1 MIAPFWLE
9 KSHIVPSKALQ
20 LPATSEMVQ
29 FAMDAGTQIRR
40 GFQIQRAAPSNGPF
54 PDVLVIYHLMMATM
68 SQIFEMDT
76 LWWKQAAP
84 YFVECCDFCHGDAL
98 MMVGAFA
105 TGDLD
110 FLAIPNPCRSE
121 LDMMNVVENITAE
134 VGKLPNLVASWW
146 KNQHQ
151 GSDEIDKFLA
161 VVGKSA
167 QFLKEMVVFHAT
179 FSKWGDTKLDAQM
192 VLVILKDFP

>member
-1 MIAPFWLE
+1 M
-9 KSHIVPSKALQ
+9 
-20 LPATSEMVQ
+20 PATSEMVQ

-121 LDMMNVVENITAE
+121 LDMLNVVENITAE

-167 QFLKEMVVFHAT
+167 QFLKDISYHPLFDLLLTLDNGSRQEYSFLAAAPDVTEEVVMDSAGEA
-179 FSKWGDTKLDAQM
+179 WI
-192 VLVILKDFP
+192 VPE